1 MVSRAVSS
9 STGVV
14 AVGAHAAQDFETV
27 DAGQAD
33 VEHQHG
39 RVETL
44 RQRIV
49 AVVDGMHG
57 ETMRIEYRDR
67 PSVSTGSS
75 STSRTFIG
83 DFLENKQRKNSA

>member
-9 STGVV
+9 STGVLLP
-14 AVGAHAAQDFETV
+14 GAHAPQDFETV

-39 RVETL
+39 RIETL

-57 ETMRIEYRDR
+57 ETMRIEHTRQTVGEHRVVFDQQNIHR
-67 PSVSTGSS
+67 NFE
-75 STSRTFIG
+75 R
-83 DFLENKQRKNSA
+83 EKQRKTSA